1 MADLL
6 YSGLIDATAVMLS
19 LWTGMLLTAAIIV
32 FSFPRKSAYLATHRE
47 LQPIAAPATRNP
59 RREPVALREKP
70 EAFSQSPVTRHL

>member
-32 FSFPRKSAYLATHRE
+32 FFISAKICLFGH
-47 LQPIAAPATRNP
+47 
-59 RREPVALREKP
+59 
-70 EAFSQSPVTRHL
+70 SS